1 MNDSELNKLLN
12 SARVPEKSPDYWERF
27 PGQVIDQIALG
38 ERSGTDASIRFAP
51 SHSVR
56 PWFSFLRNPALSV
69 GLVTVALVVFV
80 SLVTFVPS
88 KNKGSIS
95 TQQLQEAQKYYREIE
110 PLFPNQLEAIVL
122 DQSGPR
128 LVLAKE
134 ATVPTSPPLYVKIC
148 DPEHCQRFITF
159 SGQQI
164 HVNGESF
171 DVLVDRE
178 GHVLLMGRDTIWS
191 DSTSA
196 GKASNLRIEATP
208 LQTTI

>member
-1 MNDSELNKLLN
+1 MNDSELNDLLK
-12 SARVPEKSPDYWERF
+12 SARVPDKSDAYWEKF
-27 PGQVIDQIALG
+27 PGQVIG
-38 ERSGTDASIRFAP
+38 EIEIRAPRNVDGPVRFAP
-51 SHSVR
+51 SHTVR
-56 PWFSFLRNPALSV
+56 PWFSFLRNPALSF
-69 GLVTVALVVFV
+69 GLVTLALVAFV
-80 SLVTFVPS
+80 SLVTFVPL
-88 KNKGSIS
+88 KNKSSIS

-110 PLFPNQLEAIVL
+110 SLFPNQLEAIVL

-134 ATVPTSPPLYVKIC
+134 PTVPNSPPLYVKIC
-148 DPEHCQRFITF
+148 SPQNCQRFITF

-171 DVLVDRE
+171 DVLMDRQ

-196 GKASNLRIEATP
+196 GKASNVRIEAIP
-208 LQTTI
+208 LRTTT